1 MRYGLIGAT
10 GRMGQEI
17 RKAFEGHVLCL
28 TVNTQKTWCDET
40 RPEVIVDFS
49 HRSSLSD
56 TIELCKKHE
65 SALVI
70 GTTGLNDEDFLM
82 LKELARKVPVIQSY
96 NFSFGVNALKIILAS
111 YSELFKD
118 WD

>member
-49 HRSSLSD
+49 HRSS
-56 TIELCKKHE
+56 
-65 SALVI
+65 
-70 GTTGLNDEDFLM
+70 
-82 LKELARKVPVIQSY
+82 
-96 NFSFGVNALKIILAS
+96 
-111 YSELFKD
+111 
-118 WD
+118 